1 MTVMK
6 IKSHTLAL
14 CMIFSCHY
22 PQAYSESSL
31 PTSEANID
39 TTTSAAQSV
48 LICRLTDLGWVD
60 FKGPS
65 TTAYDE
71 AKFEV
76 IKTLKGDP
84 ITRIVCSLLV
94 LAPPLEANE
103 KAPQVGENYIVIG
116 NHIEGKFTL
125 KKFLSA
131 TPDNIRKVQNLLSH
145 SALTVGVSVASA
157 TKSQPE
163 HLQKAAESKA
173 TAPMNKSPTKVPTS
187 PPTCIILTM
196 LAMSAGGL
204 LWMSLKR

>member
-1 MTVMK
+1 MK

-31 PTSEANID
+31 PTSAANID
-39 TTTSAAQSV
+39 TATSTAQSV

-103 KAPQVGENYIVIG
+103 KAPKVGENYIVIG

-125 KKFLSA
+125 SSHGWRLSCFCNKVSTGTFAKSSRIESNRTDEQIANQSSYFTTHLDYPHDVGHVCRWPALDVAQKGQMIGRKKDA
-131 TPDNIRKVQNLLSH
+131 RR
-145 SALTVGVSVASA
+145 
-157 TKSQPE
+157 
-163 HLQKAAESKA
+163 AETGK
-173 TAPMNKSPTKVPTS
+173 
-187 PPTCIILTM
+187 L
-196 LAMSAGGL
+196 
-204 LWMSLKR
+204 